1 MDMKPRH
8 GQCPRSRNIG
18 RMRPFVVT
26 IADLLFKPAARRSET
41 LTGPTERLVVTE
53 TVVPAGGELKISAVL
68 SSVSD
73 GILAEGT
80 AHAHWTSECRRCLVP
95 VIGESTAEFREMYSL
110 KPVEGDTYPITHD
123 QVDLE
128 LVAREAILLALPLA
142 PLCREECAG
151 LCLTCGADLNESACS
166 CALADGNPR
175 WAALDGLRFQT
186 QEQPES

>member
-1 MDMKPRH
+1 
-8 GQCPRSRNIG
+8 
-18 RMRPFVVT
+18 MRPFVVNV
-26 IADLLFKPAARRSET
+26 ADLLFRPAARRAET
-41 LTGPTERLVVTE
+41 LTGTTERLVVTE
-53 TVVPAGGELKISAVL
+53 TVVPAGAELKVSAML

-80 AHAHWTSECRRCLVP
+80 ANVHWTSECRRCLNP
-95 VIGESTAEFREMYSL
+95 VIGETTATFQEMYSL
-110 KPVEGDTYPITHD
+110 KPVEDETYPIAHD

-151 LCLTCGADLNESACS
+151 LCLTCGADLNESTCS
-166 CALADGNPR
+166 CAPADGDPR
-175 WAALDGLRFQT
+175 WAALDGLRFEP

>member
-1 MDMKPRH
+1 M
-8 GQCPRSRNIG
+8 N
-18 RMRPFVVT
+18 V
-26 IADLLFKPAARRSET
+26 ADLLFKPAARRSESVS
-41 LTGPTERLVVTE
+41 GPTDRLVVTE
-53 TVVPAGGELKISAVL
+53 TVVAAGAELKVTAML

-73 GILAEGT
+73 GVLAEGS
-80 AHAHWTSECRRCLVP
+80 AHTTWTSECRRCLNP
-95 VIGESTAEFREMYSL
+95 VIGETTATFQELYSL

-151 LCLTCGADLNESACS
+151 LCLTCGADLNESVCS
-166 CALADGNPR
+166 CTLADGDPR
-175 WAALDGLRFQT
+175 WAALEGLRFET

>member
-1 MDMKPRH
+1 
-8 GQCPRSRNIG
+8 
-18 RMRPFVVT
+18 MRPFVVNV
-26 IADLLFKPAARRSET
+26 ADLLFKPAARRSET
-41 LTGPTERLVVTE
+41 VSGPTQRLVVTE
-53 TVVPAGGELKISAVL
+53 TVVPAGAELNVAAVL

-80 AHAHWTSECRRCLVP
+80 ASTSWTSECRRCLSP
-95 VIGESTAEFREMYSL
+95 VAGETTAGFQEMYSL

-151 LCLTCGADLNESACS
+151 LCLTCGADLNEGACS
-166 CALADGNPR
+166 CALADGDPR